1 MLKKYSSQVRLKLYI
16 TGTRSQTLCF
26 DLLVHPPPAH
36 THTQFHYTETYIDD
50 PENREWFER
59 YRYDIPVI
67 HLDGKFLMQHRVS
80 EGQLRRALEKSRR
93 EKELAENS

>member
-1 MLKKYSSQVRLKLYI
+1 M
-16 TGTRSQTLCF
+16 
-26 DLLVHPPPAH
+26 H
-36 THTQFHYTETYIDD
+36 THTYTYHNTHLHTFTHTHTHTHTHTCTHSSTIHIDD

-80 EGQLRRALEKSRR
+80 EGLLRRALEKSRR
-93 EKELAENS
+93 EKGLPENS